1 MRVPGRWVVS
11 LGLSLY
17 ATGCLPATS
26 QPLSL
31 GPSLASDLTTV
42 AAERPG
48 SRSTDSAR
56 TPEPQRAGN
65 SKKWIL
71 IGAGAAV
78 LVVAIILIAGGGSS
92 YNAPEGRLAPIP

>member
-31 GPSLASDLTTV
+31 GPMTQADLTTV
-42 AAERPG
+42 AVERP
-48 SRSTDSAR
+48 SIRLTDSG
-56 TPEPQRAGN
+56 TPAQPKEMT
-65 SKKWIL
+65 SKTKWIL

-78 LVVAIILIAGGGSS
+78 LVVAIVLIAGGGSS
-92 YNAPEGRLAPIP
+92 Y

>member
-31 GPSLASDLTTV
+31 GPMTQADLTTV
-42 AAERPG
+42 AAERPI
-48 SRSTDSAR
+48 RLADSG
-56 TPEPQRAGN
+56 TPAQPKEMT
-65 SKKWIL
+65 SKTKWIL

-92 YNAPEGRLAPIP
+92 Y